1 MITKEKYAYR
11 RFFFRDHDRPETPA
25 TSVISDDAVA
35 NCDNR
40 DVPRNMNH
48 MRHSFHRRG
57 RTLNLIITFSN
68 QNSTICDF
76 FDP

>member
-1 MITKEKYAYR
+1 MITKKKHAHR
-11 RFFFRDHDRPETPA
+11 MLFFRDHDHPETPA
-25 TSVISDDAVA
+25 TCVISDGAVA
-35 NCDNR
+35 NRDSR

-57 RTLNLIITFSN
+57 RTLNLAITFSN
-68 QNSTICDF
+68 RHSTICDF